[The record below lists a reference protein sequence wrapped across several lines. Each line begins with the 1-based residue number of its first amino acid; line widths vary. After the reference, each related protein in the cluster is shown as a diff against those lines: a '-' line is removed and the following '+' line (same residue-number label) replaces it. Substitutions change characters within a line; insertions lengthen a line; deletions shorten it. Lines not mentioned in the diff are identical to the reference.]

1 MTGSKLKYIDYNI
14 LIYPFSYYI
23 LDSYVNVMYLKNK
36 MTKSVLFFMYDLVSM
51 NKVRVSS
58 GGSVAPV

>member
-23 LDSYVNVMYLKNK
+23 LDSYVMYLKNK